1 MSVIETAFILI
12 LVIGLTNALFLGLMI
27 SVRYTLGNRS
37 EYELAIA
44 AGVFLFQTLF
54 CMLYVAC
61 LMVAVCKAL
70 STV

>member
-12 LVIGLTNALFLGLMI
+12 LTIGLTNVFFLGLMI
-27 SVRYTLGNRS
+27 GVRYTLGNRS

-44 AGVFLFQTLF
+44 AGVFLFQTVF

-61 LMVAVCKAL
+61 LIVAICKAL
-70 STV
+70 SAV